1 MGVFE
6 VQVKMNG
13 LGVGGTGVEVLGK
26 FLVVADTQ
34 EEAGTKIG
42 TSLVVEAMQVEAGV
56 VSMGVGS

>member
-1 MGVFE
+1 M
-6 VQVKMNG
+6 
-13 LGVGGTGVEVLGK
+13 GK